1 MKDRPLIM
9 VVDDDPDMLNLLKD
23 LLWLEGF
30 DVHGTRDSRQAI
42 ALLDEWHPDLVLLD
56 VVMNELDG
64 FQVLDLIR
72 ERSNV
77 PVVMVTGRCES
88 PTLRKALNLGADDY
102 VTKPFSAVELVARI
116 KAKLRR
122 ADKLRP
128 DNTMRHEPAFK
139 RKTAA

>member
-1 MKDRPLIM
+1 M
-9 VVDDDPDMLNLLKD
+9 VVDDDQDMLNLLKD

-30 DVHGTRDSRQAI
+30 EVHGTNDSREAM

-56 VVMNELDG
+56 VVMGELDG

-72 ERSNV
+72 QRSNV

-102 VTKPFSAVELVARI
+102 VTKPFSAIELVARI

-122 ADKLRP
+122 A
-128 DNTMRHEPAFK
+128 EQ
-139 RKTAA
+139 TASGQYNAA

>member
-30 DVHGTRDSRQAI
+30 EVHGTNDSREAI
-42 ALLDEWHPDLVLLD
+42 ALMDEWHPDLVLLD
-56 VVMNELDG
+56 LVMNELDG

-88 PTLRKALNLGADDY
+88 PTLRKALSLGADDY

-122 ADKLRP
+122 A
-128 DNTMRHEPAFK
+128 EQ
-139 RKTAA
+139 TASGQYNAA

>member
-1 MKDRPLIM
+1 M
-9 VVDDDPDMLNLLKD
+9 VVDDDQDMLNLLKD

-30 DVHGTRDSRQAI
+30 EVHGTNDSREAM
-42 ALLDEWHPDLVLLD
+42 ALLDEWHPDLVLLE
-56 VVMNELDG
+56 VVMGELDG

-72 ERSNV
+72 QRSNV

-102 VTKPFSAVELVARI
+102 VTKPFSAIELVARI

-122 ADKLRP
+122 A
-128 DNTMRHEPAFK
+128 EQ
-139 RKTAA
+139 TASGQYNAA

>member
-1 MKDRPLIM
+1 M
-9 VVDDDPDMLNLLKD
+9 VVDDDQDMLNLLKD

-30 DVHGTRDSRQAI
+30 DVRGTSDSREAM

-56 VVMNELDG
+56 LVMSELDG

-88 PTLRKALNLGADDY
+88 PTLQKALNLGADDY

-116 KAKLRR
+116 KAK
-122 ADKLRP
+122 P
-128 DNTMRHEPAFK
+128 VHIGIECSQS
-139 RKTAA
+139 

>member
-1 MKDRPLIM
+1 MQDKPLIM
-9 VVDDDPDMLNLLKD
+9 VVDDDLDMLNLLKD

-30 DVHGTRDSRQAI
+30 EVHGTNDSREAI

-122 ADKLRP
+122 AGQ
-128 DNTMRHEPAFK
+128 
-139 RKTAA
+139 TASGQYKAA

>member
-1 MKDRPLIM
+1 MKERPLIL
-9 VVDDDPDMLNLLKD
+9 VIDDEPDMLNLLKD

-30 DVHGTRDSRQAI
+30 DVQGTNKSREAI
-42 ALLDEWHPDLVLLD
+42 SLLDEWQPDLVLLD
-56 VVMNELDG
+56 VVMSELDG

-122 ADKLRP
+122 A
-128 DNTMRHEPAFK
+128 EQ
-139 RKTAA
+139 TASGQYNAA

>member
-9 VVDDDPDMLNLLKD
+9 VVDDDQDMLNLLKD

-30 DVHGTRDSRQAI
+30 DVHGTCDSREAI
-42 ALLDEWHPDLVLLD
+42 ALLEEWHPDLVLLD
-56 VVMNELDG
+56 VVMSGLDG

-77 PVVMVTGRCES
+77 PVVMVTGRGES

-102 VTKPFSAVELVARI
+102 VTKPFSAVELIARI

-122 ADKLRP
+122 A
-128 DNTMRHEPAFK
+128 EQ
-139 RKTAA
+139 TASGHYQAA

>member
-1 MKDRPLIM
+1 M

-30 DVHGTRDSRQAI
+30 DVHGTRDSREAV

-56 VVMNELDG
+56 VVMDELDG

-88 PTLRKALNLGADDY
+88 PTLRKALSLGADDY

-122 ADKLRP
+122 VGL
-128 DNTMRHEPAFK
+128 TMSSQCK
-139 RKTAA
+139 AA

>member
-30 DVHGTRDSRQAI
+30 EVHGTRDSREAI

-122 ADKLRP
+122 A
-128 DNTMRHEPAFK
+128 EQQ
-139 RKTAA
+139 TASGQYKAA

>member
-1 MKDRPLIM
+1 MKERPLIL
-9 VVDDDPDMLNLLKD
+9 VIDDEPDMLNLLKD

-30 DVHGTRDSRQAI
+30 DVKGTSRSREAI
-42 ALLDEWHPDLVLLD
+42 ALLDEWQPDLVLLD
-56 VVMNELDG
+56 VVMSELDG

-122 ADKLRP
+122 AEQTTSGKY
-128 DNTMRHEPAFK
+128 N
-139 RKTAA
+139 AA

>member
-1 MKDRPLIM
+1 MKDRPLIL
-9 VVDDDPDMLNLLKD
+9 VVDDEQDMLDLLKD

-30 DVHGTRDSRQAI
+30 DVHGTRDSREAI
-42 ALLDEWHPDLVLLD
+42 ALLEEWHPDLVLLD
-56 VVMNELDG
+56 IVMSELDG

-88 PTLRKALNLGADDY
+88 PTLRKALSLGADDY

-122 ADKLRP
+122 A
-128 DNTMRHEPAFK
+128 EQ
-139 RKTAA
+139 TASGQYNAA

>member
-9 VVDDDPDMLNLLKD
+9 VVDDDSDMLNLLKD

-30 DVHGTRDSRQAI
+30 DVHGTRDSREAI

-77 PVVMVTGRCES
+77 PVVMVTGRCEG

-116 KAKLRR
+116 RAKLRR
-122 ADKLRP
+122 AEQTTSRQY
-128 DNTMRHEPAFK
+128 N
-139 RKTAA
+139 AA

>member
-9 VVDDDPDMLNLLKD
+9 VVDDDQDMLNLLKD

-30 DVHGTRDSRQAI
+30 EVHGTDDSREAI

-56 VVMNELDG
+56 VVMGELDG

-102 VTKPFSAVELVARI
+102 VTKPFSAVELVARV

-122 ADKLRP
+122 A
-128 DNTMRHEPAFK
+128 EQ
-139 RKTAA
+139 AASGQYHAA

>member
-9 VVDDDPDMLNLLKD
+9 VVDDDQDMLNLLKD

-30 DVHGTRDSRQAI
+30 DVQGTRDSREAI

-56 VVMNELDG
+56 VVMSELDG

-102 VTKPFSAVELVARI
+102 VTKPFSAVELIARI

-122 ADKLRP
+122 A
-128 DNTMRHEPAFK
+128 EQ
-139 RKTAA
+139 TASGQYKAA